1 MYNTHQTKTVVL
13 LALFAMIGAASA
25 GEDVFKHLDQDADGY
40 ISADEAGVHQGLTM
54 GYIGADTNEDGKI
67 DAAEFSAFEIQNQ
80 SMQPVQ
86 DK

>member
-1 MYNTHQTKTVVL
+1 
-13 LALFAMIGAASA
+13 
-25 GEDVFKHLDQDADGY
+25 
-40 ISADEAGVHQGLTM
+40 M